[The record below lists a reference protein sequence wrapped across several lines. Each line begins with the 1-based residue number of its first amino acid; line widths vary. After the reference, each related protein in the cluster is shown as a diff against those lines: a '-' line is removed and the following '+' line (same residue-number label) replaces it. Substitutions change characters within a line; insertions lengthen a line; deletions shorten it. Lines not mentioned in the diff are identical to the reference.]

1 MPVAARS
8 LAVDTARGAAIGVV
22 EVVPGV
28 SGGTVALVV
37 GVYERV
43 VASAGHLV
51 AAGVGGVRSVLRP
64 SAAGRT
70 RARAHWQA
78 VEWTLLL
85 PLAVGMLVAV
95 VGAAA
100 VLAPLVDDHPVHTR
114 AVFAGLVVAS
124 VAVPARMV
132 GRPWGRREVAF
143 AAVGAAIALVVTG
156 LPAADAYE
164 PAWYVVVGAAAV
176 AVCALVVPG
185 MSGSFVLLTVGMYA
199 PTLAAVNDRDLA
211 YLGLFVLGAVLGL
224 GSFVGALRWLLE
236 HRRAPT
242 LALMTGLMVG
252 SLRALW
258 PWQTDAGALRAPY
271 GDALSVLALFLAGAA
286 LVTTVLAL
294 ELRASGAS
302 GASGE

>member
-1 MPVAARS
+1 MPAAART
-8 LAVDTARGAAIGVV
+8 LALDTARGAAIGAV
-22 EVVPGV
+22 EIVPGV

-37 GVYERV
+37 GVYERLID
-43 VASAGHLV
+43 SAGHLARAV
-51 AAGVGGVRSVLRP
+51 VAGVRP
-64 SAAGRT
+64 SRRT
-70 RARAHWQA
+70 EARAAWRA
-78 VEWTLLL
+78 VEWSLLL

-95 VGAAA
+95 VTAAA
-100 VLAPLVDDHPVHTR
+100 LLAPLVEDHPVETR

-124 VAVPARMV
+124 VGVPARMV
-132 GRPWGRREVAF
+132 GHRWGRRELAF
-143 AAVGAAIALVVTG
+143 AAVGAAVALVVTG

-211 YLGLFVLGAVLGL
+211 YLGLFVTGAVLGL
-224 GSFVGALRWLLE
+224 GSFVGGLRWLLE

-258 PWQTDAGALRAPY
+258 PWQTDAGALQPPH
-271 GDALSVLALFLAGAA
+271 GDALSVLALFLAGVAV
-286 LVTTVLAL
+286 VTAVLAV
-294 ELRASGAS
+294 ELRASRRSA
-302 GASGE
+302 E